1 MNTEAIMPQTS
12 DFKKKSKLLTL
23 IFGGWPC
30 TIAILGI
37 STAYVLTHTN
47 SISLFKKS

>member
-12 DFKKKSKLLTL
+12 DFKKNLNINIDLR
-23 IFGGWPC
+23 GWPC
-30 TIAILGI
+30 TTAILGI

>member
-12 DFKKKSKLLTL
+12 DFKKNLNINIDLR
-23 IFGGWPC
+23 GWSC

-37 STAYVLTHTN
+37 SETVRK
-47 SISLFKKS
+47 SL

>member
-12 DFKKKSKLLTL
+12 DFKKNLNINIDLR
-23 IFGGWPC
+23 GWLC

>member
-12 DFKKKSKLLTL
+12 DFKKKLNINIDLR
-23 IFGGWPC
+23 GWPC

>member
-12 DFKKKSKLLTL
+12 DFKKNLNINIDLRC
-23 IFGGWPC
+23 WPC

-37 STAYVLTHTN
+37 STAHVLTHTN

>member
-12 DFKKKSKLLTL
+12 DFKKNLNINIDLR
-23 IFGGWPC
+23 GWPC

-37 STAYVLTHTN
+37 TLRVGYWHLP
-47 SISLFKKS
+47 

>member
-12 DFKKKSKLLTL
+12 DLKKNLNINIDLR
-23 IFGGWPC
+23 GWPC

>member
-12 DFKKKSKLLTL
+12 DFKKNLNINIDLRS
-23 IFGGWPC
+23 WPC

>member
-12 DFKKKSKLLTL
+12 DFKKNLNINIDLR
-23 IFGGWPC
+23 GWPSI
-30 TIAILGI
+30 IAILGI